1 MCGLHSLFRR
11 QRGVGGGSFSR
22 ESGSVSTR
30 GVARTPEGDCSWQG
44 SGVAGVSMNRGGS
57 GSLLPEGNGGHVLW
71 SCAAP
76 LRAAV
81 HGVIPHAPFSFVDT
95 RDIVDKL

>member
-1 MCGLHSLFRR
+1 MGMCGLHSLFRR

-44 SGVAGVSMNRGGS
+44 SGVAGVSMKGRLGKKFPLVVE
-57 GSLLPEGNGGHVLW
+57 LLYG
-71 SCAAP
+71 
-76 LRAAV
+76 
-81 HGVIPHAPFSFVDT
+81 
-95 RDIVDKL
+95 